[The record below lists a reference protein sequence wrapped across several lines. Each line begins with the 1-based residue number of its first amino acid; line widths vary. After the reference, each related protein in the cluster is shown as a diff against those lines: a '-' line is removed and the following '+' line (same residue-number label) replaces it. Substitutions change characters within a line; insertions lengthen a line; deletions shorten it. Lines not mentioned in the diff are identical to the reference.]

1 MIEDKKLEKQAKE
14 LAKVISEEMQ
24 KDLKASYD
32 EKFTKLEQIAENL
45 TKKESELVQK
55 VFVANDLKKDVSSLD
70 EKESKDAFAIA
81 LLTKDVNTIKL
92 LCEKDYE
99 SLDPR
104 LKGLSEG
111 TPADG
116 GYLVPQHFY
125 NSLVVERDNLNVM
138 RQNVTIV
145 PMRTNVLTV
154 PKHETG
160 PEVYWTGEGVTKTT
174 SSMDFSQPTI
184 TAYKMAS
191 ILYMTDE
198 LLEDASFNLT
208 DLVVNQFA
216 SKIADQEEKVITNG
230 AGTTQPTGIFVN
242 ASVPTITCAGNLSFD
257 NIINLVYELP
267 AKYRRFAKFLVHN
280 NNVRELRKLKDLD
293 GRYLWQEPVAVGQP
307 ATIQGY
313 PVIETYW
320 APESQI
326 AFGDYKEGYWL
337 GERHGMRVKVTQ
349 DTETTFTQDKTG
361 IRVVERIGGD
371 VIVPNAIRKLITIP

>member
-32 EKFTKLEQIAENL
+32 EKFAKLEQIADSL

-55 VFVANDLKKDVSSLD
+55 VFVSNDLKKDINSLD
-70 EKESKDAFAIA
+70 EKESKEAFAIA
-81 LLTKDVNTIKL
+81 ILTKDVATIKL

-125 NSLVVERDNLNVM
+125 NSLVVERDELNVM
-138 RQNVTIV
+138 RQNVTII
-145 PMRTNVLTV
+145 PMRTNVLTI
-154 PKHETG
+154 PKHDTG

-174 SSMDFSQPTI
+174 SSMDFTQPTI
-184 TAYKMAS
+184 TAYKMAA

-198 LLEDASFNLT
+198 LMEDAAFNLT
-208 DLVVNQFA
+208 DFVVSRFA
-216 SKIADQEEKVITNG
+216 QKIADMEEKVIING

-242 ASVPTITCAGNLSFD
+242 ASVPTIACSGNLDFD
-257 NIINLVYELP
+257 DIINLEYELP
-267 AKYRRFAKFLVHN
+267 AKYRRFAKFIIPSA
-280 NNVRELRKLKDLD
+280 NVKELRKLKDSD

-307 ATIQGY
+307 ATIHNY

-326 AFGDYKEGYWL
+326 AFGDYKEAYWL
-337 GERHGMRVKVTQ
+337 GERHGMRVKITQ
-349 DTETTFTQDKTG
+349 DTESTFTQDKTG

-371 VIVPNAIRKLITIP
+371 VIVPRAIRKLITIP